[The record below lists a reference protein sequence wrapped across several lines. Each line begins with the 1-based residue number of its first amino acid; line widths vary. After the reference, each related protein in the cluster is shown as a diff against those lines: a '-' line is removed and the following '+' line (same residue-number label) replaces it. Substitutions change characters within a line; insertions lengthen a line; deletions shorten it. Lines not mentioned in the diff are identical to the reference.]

1 MDWKSE
7 LVHGIYESVITHS
20 LQEKI
25 ERLQDTFDIEQK
37 SLDSD
42 ESHFSLALHLAKLIA
57 STLASMKGD
66 DKKSRQAQFCN
77 QLLEVIGKNDHTF
90 PVDAERIVED
100 LMYLLKVQDRGRKPL
115 DRPETPLTNACLFTG
130 TQSDLSLESQ
140 LVKEIRTADRIDI
153 ICSFIKWS
161 GIRLLK
167 QDLEDFTSRPD
178 ARLRIITTSYLGAT
192 DLKAIEFLE
201 QLPNTEL
208 LVSYDTERTRLHAK
222 SYIFHRDT
230 GFGSAYIGSSN
241 ISNPALTSGL
251 EWNLKISQFES
262 PYLWEK
268 VCATFE
274 TYQNAKDFS
283 KYDVSSHDR
292 LKQALEFERHSTVEE
307 DNFMTFMDVHPYP
320 YQEEILDKLRA
331 EREIH
336 GRTRNLVVAATGTG
350 KTVIAAFDYKRI
362 LREIPHAK
370 FLFVVH
376 REEILK
382 QSRGT
387 FRNILRNQNF
397 GELLVGNY
405 RPEGLEH
412 LFVSIQSLNS
422 QQLWEILP
430 PDYYDY
436 IVVDEFHHSASSSYQ
451 KLLRYFQP
459 KYLLALTATPER
471 HDGLDILSYFD
482 YHIAAEIRLPDAI
495 NRKLL
500 APFQYFGVTDTVD
513 LSRVGWSSGHY
524 DTRELNRLFNGN
536 LQRAQLILQKMHELL
551 LDIRQC
557 RALCFC
563 VSQEHARF
571 MNQFFN
577 EHGVSSALLT
587 AESSSDERNSVQYRL
602 VNREI
607 NVICVVDIYNEGVDI
622 PAVDTVLFLRPT
634 ESLTVFLQQLGR
646 GLRLHDEKECLTVL
660 DFVGN
665 ANKNFNFEYRF
676 RAMLGSNGKNV
687 ADEIENGFPHLPAG
701 CHIQLEKQ
709 AQRYI
714 LENIR
719 NSIYN
724 GRVSQLVSRLVTFTN
739 ESGLPL
745 TLANFVDYHHLTL
758 HDIYKRDSFARLT
771 VKAKLRPDFEAP
783 DEKRLTTGLQR
794 ILHMNSAYQ
803 LQTLLRILQKP
814 LENLSSQEE
823 RLLTMLHFSL
833 WGKGSGIPT
842 LKASVEKL
850 KANGPFFE
858 ELLDILHYMY
868 EHTDIVTKQP
878 ELPYRCPL
886 ELHAN
891 YTRDEILAALGNWT
905 LSAAPE
911 CREGVKFLPELRT
924 DIFMITLNKAEKQYS
939 PTTMYLDYAISD
951 ELFHW
956 QSQSTTSVESP
967 TGQRYL
973 NHRKTGNT
981 ILLFVRE
988 NKSSNGQSTP
998 YCFLGPAEYVCHNG
1012 SRPIN
1017 IEWKLKYKMP
1027 ARLCRMTER
1036 MATA

>member
-1 MDWKSE
+1 MDWNFE

-25 ERLQDTFDIEQK
+25 GRIQDAFEIEKKQ
-37 SLDSD
+37 LDSD
-42 ESHFSLALHLAKLIA
+42 ESHFSLALHLTKLIA
-57 STLASMKGD
+57 SSLASIKGD
-66 DKKSRQAQFCN
+66 DKKLRQVQFCN
-77 QLLEVIGKNDHTF
+77 QLLEVIGQNDRTF

-100 LMYLLKVQDRGRKPL
+100 LMCLLKIQDRTRKAL

-140 LVKEIRTADRIDI
+140 LVKEIRTADRVDI

-161 GIRLLK
+161 GIRLLM
-167 QDLEDFTSRPD
+167 QDLIDFTAQPE

-201 QLPNTEL
+201 KLPNTEL

-222 SYIFHRDT
+222 SYIFHRNT

-274 TYQNAKDFS
+274 TYQNAKEFS
-283 KYDVSSHDR
+283 KYDANSHGR
-292 LKQALEFERHSTVEE
+292 LKQALEFERHFTVDE
-307 DNFMTFMDVHPYP
+307 DNFMAFMDVRPYP

-336 GRTRNLVVAATGTG
+336 GRKRNLVVAATGTG

-362 LREIPHAK
+362 LKDIPNAK

-405 RPEGLEH
+405 RPTNFEH

-422 QQLWEILP
+422 QRLWEMLP
-430 PDYYDY
+430 SDYYDY
-436 IVVDEFHHSASSSYQ
+436 IVVDEFHHSASDSYQ
-451 KLLRYFQP
+451 KLLRHFQP

-500 APFQYFGVTDTVD
+500 APFQYFGITDNVD
-513 LSRVGWSSGHY
+513 LSRIAWSSGHY

-536 LQRAQLILQKMHELL
+536 LQRAQLVLQKMHEILL
-551 LDIRQC
+551 NIQQC
-557 RALCFC
+557 RSLCFC
-563 VSQEHARF
+563 VSQEHAAF
-571 MNQFFN
+571 MNRFFN
-577 EHGVSSALLT
+577 EHGVRSALLT
-587 AESSSDERNSVQYRL
+587 AASPSEERNAIQSRL
-602 VNREI
+602 VNCEI

-665 ANKNFNFEYRF
+665 AHKNFNFECRF
-676 RAMLGSNGKNV
+676 RAMLGNSGKNV
-687 ADEIENGFPHLPAG
+687 ADEIGNGFPHLPAG
-701 CHIQLEKQ
+701 CHIKLEKQ

-724 GRVSQLVSRLVTFTN
+724 GRSSQLVSRVATFTN

-745 TLANFVDYHHLTL
+745 TLANFVEYHHLNL
-758 HDIYKRDSFARLT
+758 HDIYKRVSFARLCE
-771 VKAKLRPDFEAP
+771 KAHAQPAFAAP
-783 DEKRLTTGLQR
+783 DEKRLTNGLRR
-794 ILHMNSAYQ
+794 ILHLNSAYQ
-803 LQTLLRILQKP
+803 LQTLLRILQGAFEQ
-814 LENLSSQEE
+814 LTSMEE

-833 WGKGSGIPT
+833 WGKDSGISS
-842 LKASVEKL
+842 LQESVERL
-850 KANGPFFE
+850 KANGPFFD
-858 ELLDILHYMY
+858 ELLDVLRYLY
-868 EHTDIVTKQP
+868 EHTDIVTERP
-878 ELPYRCPL
+878 ELPYESPL
-886 ELHAN
+886 ELHAS

-905 LSAAPE
+905 FNSTPE
-911 CREGVKFLPELRT
+911 CREGVKYLPALETDLFL
-924 DIFMITLNKAEKQYS
+924 ITLNKAEKHYS

-951 ELFHW
+951 DLFHW

-973 NHRKTGNT
+973 NQRQTGNT

-988 NKSSNGQSTP
+988 DKSHHGQSNA
-998 YCFLGPAEYVCHNG
+998 YCFLGPAEYVSHNG

-1017 IEWKLKYKMP
+1017 IEWRLKYKMP